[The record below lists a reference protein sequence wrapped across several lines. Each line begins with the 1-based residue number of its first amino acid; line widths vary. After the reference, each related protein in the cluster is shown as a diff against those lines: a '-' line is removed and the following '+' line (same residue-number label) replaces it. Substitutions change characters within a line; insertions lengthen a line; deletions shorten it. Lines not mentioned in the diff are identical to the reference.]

1 MTGAPE
7 STRAILW
14 RKYRRSLLGT
24 GLFVVGFAVTIY
36 LAMQTS
42 TTEPPTAA
50 ESGLLVVLAAV
61 FQAGSIYVFNGAGRA
76 DPSLARTAVRRLI
89 ELTARAKAARI
100 HAESTYEAANAAES
114 KRVMG
119 LISVE
124 LSYIEEGIAGAAKD
138 WAEFHPDAIKKLE
151 ETDQ

>member
-1 MTGAPE
+1 MTGVPE
-7 STRAILW
+7 TRRAIWW
-14 RKYRRSLLGT
+14 RKSRRGLLGA
-24 GLFVVGFAVTIY
+24 GLFIVGFAITVYFAI
-36 LAMQTS
+36 ATS
-42 TTEPPTAA
+42 TTEPPTPG

-100 HAESTYEAANAAES
+100 HAENTYETASAAES

-124 LSYIEEGIAGAAKD
+124 LSYLEEGIAGAAKD

-151 ETDQ
+151 ETNQ